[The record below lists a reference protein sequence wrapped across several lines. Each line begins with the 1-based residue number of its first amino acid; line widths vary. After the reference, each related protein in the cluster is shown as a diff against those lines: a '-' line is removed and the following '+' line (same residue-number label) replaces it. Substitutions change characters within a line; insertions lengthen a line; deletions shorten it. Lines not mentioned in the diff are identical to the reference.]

1 LEAIMTPVGIRYIVD
16 NVDVALPFYTDL
28 LGFDVKMHPTPGF
41 AVLSRDGLTLY
52 LNQPGAGSAG
62 QPDDA
67 GEAPAPGGWN
77 RFQLVVDDL
86 DAIVEK
92 LRDRGARFRTT
103 VADGPGGRQA
113 LVSDPSGNVIELF
126 EPKRDRAN

>member
-1 LEAIMTPVGIRYIVD
+1 MAHIGVRYIVD
-16 NVDVALPFYTDL
+16 SVDKTLPFYTDL
-28 LGFDVKMHPTPGF
+28 LGFEVKMHPAPGF
-41 AVLSRDGLTLY
+41 AALSRDGLTLY

-67 GEAPAPGGWN
+67 GQAPAPGGWN

-86 DAIVEK
+86 DAIVSK
-92 LRDRGARFRTT
+92 LRDGGARFRTST
-103 VADGPGGRQA
+103 AEGQGGRQA

-126 EPKRDRAN
+126 EPKRESAN